1 MKRWRAILAHAF
13 AVEKPGPAK
22 PTPAEAEV
30 VDRVL
35 REVVRRKM
43 TMPASIFLES
53 VRPMTY
59 LGSQAMHFF
68 SPFMSVL
75 IEPVAYKLFSSFM
88 EKRGAAEYL
97 INRMEALQSPG
108 DSDGTAS
115 SDASRAPTTPSS
127 PHDSS
132 AAPSTTPASAPTA
145 APTTAPTAAPDTAPL
160 RCPNGRI
167 AP

>member
-22 PTPAEAEV
+22 PTPEEAEV

-35 REVVRRKM
+35 REVVRRQM

-68 SPFMSVL
+68 GPFMSVL
-75 IEPVAYKLFSSFM
+75 VEPVAYKRFSEFL
-88 EKRGAAEYL
+88 EKRGAVDYL
-97 INRMEALQSPG
+97 VTRMEELQRGAGPG
-108 DSDGTAS
+108 A
-115 SDASRAPTTPSS
+115 
-127 PHDSS
+127 
-132 AAPSTTPASAPTA
+132 
-145 APTTAPTAAPDTAPL
+145 
-160 RCPNGRI
+160 
-167 AP
+167 

>member
-1 MKRWRAILAHAF
+1 MRRWRAILAHAF

-35 REVVRRKM
+35 REVIRRRM

-68 SPFMSVL
+68 GPFMSVL
-75 IEPVAYKLFSSFM
+75 VEPTAYRAFSGFL
-88 EKRGAAEYL
+88 EKRGAVDHL
-97 INRMEALQSPG
+97 LRRMEQMERG
-108 DSDGTAS
+108 DSAG
-115 SDASRAPTTPSS
+115 SR
-127 PHDSS
+127 
-132 AAPSTTPASAPTA
+132 
-145 APTTAPTAAPDTAPL
+145 
-160 RCPNGRI
+160 
-167 AP
+167 